1 MPLMMQ
7 STVIELNISWFVM
20 CIITHSSSKFVSLLI
35 LVVVSSTY
43 HVVYNLYPINS
54 ILWNRKCYFE
64 KCFVYIHKVVNVV
77 QRCLVSSVLQSN
89 PCFLNIY
96 FILGRT
102 ISGLKTYLSRVS
114 ENCDVL
120 CRSELLTL

>member
-43 HVVYNLYPINS
+43 IVML
-54 ILWNRKCYFE
+54 
-64 KCFVYIHKVVNVV
+64 
-77 QRCLVSSVLQSN
+77 
-89 PCFLNIY
+89 
-96 FILGRT
+96 FI
-102 ISGLKTYLSRVS
+102 I
-114 ENCDVL
+114 CI
-120 CRSELLTL
+120 LLTLFCGTENVILRNVLCTSTK